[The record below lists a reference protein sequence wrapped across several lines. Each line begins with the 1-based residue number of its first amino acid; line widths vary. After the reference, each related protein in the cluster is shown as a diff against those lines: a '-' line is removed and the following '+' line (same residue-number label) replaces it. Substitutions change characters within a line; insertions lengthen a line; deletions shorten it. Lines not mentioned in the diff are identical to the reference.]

1 MKDRSHLPGLIG
13 FLLAA
18 LLSLGAAVGVIL
30 GVEQYAQVTRD
41 LPAPETLRTL
51 LDPAV
56 GSLLIPTRIVDR
68 SGQNELWRFENPKI
82 LTRRYTPITDGSLFF
97 FSEVPE
103 PLILATVAALDP
115 DYLERPEGF
124 LPCLLDSNAD
134 PIPEILV
141 DELLLWQENNH
152 PYREIRRNLLS
163 SQVVA
168 RYGRK
173 KVLEWFLNSA
183 YYGNSVYGAAQAADY
198 YFGKDLSD
206 LDLSESAM
214 MAAVGAFP
222 ALNPLDA
229 APAARENQAEVLD
242 KMAAAG
248 FITSDQAVNAA
259 REKLVYADSDPS
271 ASPPQPAFV
280 DLIIQEAAQSIP
292 AERLLRGGFLIVSTI
307 DSQLQAELKCTL
319 DIMAERVR
327 GRQPE
332 LSSDCAAGRLL
343 PKYTGP
349 EFNSDTT
356 LEINLA
362 MLDPVRGELIG
373 LAGLSSTGQDLTV
386 DQPRPPGSL
395 VTPFIYLSDF
405 TQGFEPAS
413 LVWDIPLAENEADV
427 DILHPGC
434 SGDCEFLGP
443 VNIRTALVNDL
454 LSPARQSLTIQGKG
468 RLRSTL
474 SQFGFSLE
482 EGDCQDCPVFS
493 ESPDLKMLDI
503 LQGYGVFANQGVL
516 TGRASGTSTLEF
528 EPLTVLR
535 LEDTAGMEYQ
545 MSAPLEERKIINEE
559 LAYLVAQT
567 LSDSTAWLDPQARE
581 FYRIG
586 KPAGVKL
593 GYVPDGSSLWTVG
606 FTPDFVVGAW
616 AGLFGGENQENW
628 DLSDISSSL
637 WRAITQYASREEA
650 DSGWDIP
657 PGIISEDVCY
667 PSGELPTEYC
677 PRVVR
682 EFFIEGYEPLVAD
695 MLYQALE
702 VNRETGLL
710 ASVFT
715 PADRI
720 EEMIFLNI
728 PPKAQTWAA
737 ETNLPRPPTLYDLQA
752 PDPQPDG
759 LELISPENLSFVRDQ
774 VWITGSIPEEDFLTA
789 RLQYGAGLNPHSWLQ
804 IGEELSSPV
813 TSGYLGTWD
822 TSSLE
827 EGIYALQLVLI
838 KKGQEIEKTSLLVSV
853 DNTPPEI
860 ILVTDLTAVIPYQGE
875 KELLLE
881 VQFKN
886 SSEIDQVVF
895 RMDGQQLS
903 SRKIKPFLT
912 LWPLELGEHHLL
924 VTARDQAGNRSEL
937 EADFTVIRE

>member
-1 MKDRSHLPGLIG
+1 TA
-13 FLLAA
+13 AA
-18 LLSLGAAVGVIL
+18 LLSLGTAVGVIL
-30 GVEQYAQVTRD
+30 GVERYAQVTRD
-41 LPAPETLRTL
+41 LPAPETLETL
-51 LDPAV
+51 LDPAA

-68 SGQNELWRFENPKI
+68 SGQNELWRFENQKI
-82 LTRRYTPITDGSLFF
+82 PVRRYTPITDGSLFF

-124 LPCLLDSNAD
+124 LPGLLDSSPD

-141 DELLLWQENNH
+141 DELLLWQETDH
-152 PYREIRRNLLS
+152 PFREIRRHLLS

-173 KVLEWFLNSA
+173 KVLEWYLNSA
-183 YYGNSVYGAAQAADY
+183 YYGNSIYGAAQAAKY
-198 YFGKDLSD
+198 YFGKDLSE

-229 APAARENQAEVLD
+229 APAARENQAAVLD

-248 FITSDQAVNAA
+248 FITSNQAVSAA
-259 REKLVYADSDPS
+259 REKLVYADSDP
-271 ASPPQPAFV
+271 AGSPPQPAYL
-280 DLIIQEAAQSIP
+280 DLIVQEAARSIP
-292 AERLLRGGFLIVSTI
+292 VERLLRGGFLIVSTI
-307 DSQLQAELKCTL
+307 DSQLQDELKCTL

-327 GRQPE
+327 GSQPD
-332 LSSDCAAGRLL
+332 LASGCAAGRLL
-343 PKYTGP
+343 PKYSGP
-349 EFNSDTT
+349 VLNSDTV
-356 LEINLA
+356 LEIDLA
-362 MLDPVRGELIG
+362 MLDPIRGELIG
-373 LAGLSSTGQDLTV
+373 LAGLSSAGQNLTV
-386 DQPRPPGSL
+386 DQPRNPGSL
-395 VTPFIYLSDF
+395 VTPFIYLNDF

-413 LVWDIPLAENEADV
+413 LVWDIPLAENEADS
-427 DILHPGC
+427 DTLHPGC
-434 SGDCEFLGP
+434 SGDCEYLGP
-443 VNIRTALVNDL
+443 VSIRTALVNDL
-454 LSPARQSLTIQGKG
+454 LSPARQSLTIQGRG

-482 EGDCQDCPVFS
+482 EAGCQDCPVFP
-493 ESPDLKMLDI
+493 ESPDLKMLDV
-503 LQGYGVFANQGVL
+503 LQGYGVFANHGVL
-516 TGRASGTSTLEF
+516 AGRASGISTLEF
-528 EPLTVLR
+528 QPLTVLR
-535 LEDTAGMEYQ
+535 IEDTGGMEYQ
-545 MSAPLEERKIINEE
+545 MAAPLEERKIISEE
-559 LAYLVAQT
+559 LAYLAVQT

-593 GYVPDGSSLWTVG
+593 GYVPDGSSFWTVG
-606 FTPDFVVGAW
+606 FTRCYHFFLPA
-616 AGLFGGENQENW
+616 AGRVSGMREN
-628 DLSDISSSL
+628 
-637 WRAITQYASREEA
+637 
-650 DSGWDIP
+650 
-657 PGIISEDVCY
+657 PGSI
-667 PSGELPTEYC
+667 
-677 PRVVR
+677 
-682 EFFIEGYEPLVAD
+682 EPLVAD
-695 MLYQALE
+695 TLYQALE

-720 EEMIFLNI
+720 EEKIFLKI

-759 LELISPENLSFVRDQ
+759 LELISPENLSFVRDR

-789 RLQYGAGLNPHSWLQ
+789 RLQFGAGLNPHSWLQ
-804 IGEELSSPV
+804 IGEELRSPV
-813 TSGYLGTWD
+813 NGGYLGTWD
-822 TSSLE
+822 TSGLE

-838 KKGQEIEKTSLLVSV
+838 KTGQEIEKTSLLVSV

-860 ILVTDLTAVIPYQGE
+860 ILVTDLTGNISYQSG
-875 KELLLE
+875 KDLLLE
-881 VQFKN
+881 VQFQN

-895 RMDGQQLS
+895 RMDGQQLA
-903 SRKIKPFLT
+903 SRKVEPFLT

-937 EADFTVIRE
+937 EVDFNVTRE